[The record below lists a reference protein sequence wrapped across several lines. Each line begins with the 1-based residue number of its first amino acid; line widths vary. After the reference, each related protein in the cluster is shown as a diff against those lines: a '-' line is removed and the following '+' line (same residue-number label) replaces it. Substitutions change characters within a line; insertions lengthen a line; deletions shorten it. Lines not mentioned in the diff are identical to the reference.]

1 MARLPA
7 QRVCAS
13 IIKLSPVSS
22 QLRRC
27 GVVASAPGGTPA
39 GRGFESR
46 ARPFF
51 RSGYLFVQFA
61 GNFRTSPR
69 KTRER
74 KKSPSQW
81 RFSCEKMGIYVITY
95 KAKGFSAKN
104 MPRRHLTDG
113 PQRSDT
119 LSIRINTRFSLICKN
134 LDECWY

>member
-22 QLRRC
+22 EQRRC
-27 GVVASAPGGTPA
+27 GVVACANEKKLA
-39 GRGFESR
+39 NE
-46 ARPFF
+46 
-51 RSGYLFVQFA
+51 
-61 GNFRTSPR
+61 
-69 KTRER
+69 

-95 KAKGFSAKN
+95 KAKGFSVKN

-113 PQRSDT
+113 PQQSDT
-119 LSIRINTRFSLICKN
+119 LSIRINTRLA
-134 LDECWY
+134 